1 MIRPVYAVRDFGHN
15 LTSWCSIFYPNTLL
29 HFTAGYLRKRLIAT
43 ALRYARF
50 RGRAAS
56 EATRLADTPASR
68 SKQAPQLSP
77 RAALPALCRLCM
89 PANALSL
96 SRLLMLGCT
105 LGNTLMCVTCW
116 LSGRCWAWRIADVG
130 MEGRGY
136 RVWRSRMSGMED
148 RGYRAGERRWL
159 NILG

>member
-1 MIRPVYAVRDFGHN
+1 MRDQAGLRRTGFSGHN
-15 LTSWCSIFYPNTLL
+15 LTAWCSMLYPNTLL

-43 ALRYARF
+43 ALRCARF

-77 RAALPALCRLCM
+77 RAALPALCRLGM
-89 PANALSL
+89 PANALSF
-96 SRLLMLGCT
+96 SGLLMLGCT

-130 MEGRGY
+130 HGGSRMLGMEGRGCQA
-136 RVWRSRMSGMED
+136 WRTAATGQGR
-148 RGYRAGERRWL
+148 
-159 NILG
+159 